1 MYNIHNSGWNLHCK
15 MRNPMEDVGRFMHE
29 CAKDPVTRVMST
41 TALVLALCQTAG
53 PTMISQPPGFILIN
67 AGDEPADPIDA
78 LMKTL
83 IGMTRPGPRP
93 KAEDF
98 ERNRQTMKVLLLQ
111 KKSERDKPILDFFDL
126 PEPSGCSESSLFLSA
141 LANNY
146 GGGRA
151 GWYADRRDVD
161 YGWGTDASG
170 HTILRLDRA
179 EDLRQLREDVRLHP
193 ERLSHPTGYGAEMKE
208 EPKKLS
214 LAGSLPAADW
224 DNHLVDGIIHNALP
238 VLFLPH
244 TASHPLATPGHLALD
259 WIGFAL
265 AGEAVKS
272 QATPVEI
279 YQRLDP
285 ITVPWFRERMTQ
297 LRERLHHFPADYEFF
312 VMRSVRELLPC
323 CRRLVGI
330 TASGRTKQEEQ
341 LNLTFDM
348 FSTALHGVALGIES
362 LGWHGYGFECPGGQN
377 ALRRVLRA
385 IRERGSISKR
395 DLQRNQQWLTAES
408 RDAIV
413 GALVAEG
420 LVMTTDNEIT
430 ALPFADYWQRIIHR
444 SFGEMPEPRW
454 QGAPRRQEAVS

>member
-1 MYNIHNSGWNLHCK
+1 MHCK

-29 CAKDPVTRVMST
+29 CAKDPVTRVMGT
-41 TALVLALCQTAG
+41 TALVLALSQTAG
-53 PTMISQPPGFILIN
+53 PTMMSQPPGFIMIN
-67 AGDEPADPIDA
+67 AGQEPADPIDA
-78 LMKTL
+78 VLKTL
-83 IGMTRPGPRP
+83 IGMTRPKSRP

-111 KKSERDKPILDFFDL
+111 KKHACDKPILDFFNL
-126 PEPSGCSESSLFLSA
+126 TEQGGCPQAAQFLSA

-146 GGGRA
+146 GSGRA

-161 YGWGTDASG
+161 YGWVTDASG

-179 EDLRQLREDVRLHP
+179 EDLRQLCEDARLHP
-193 ERLSHPTGYGAEMKE
+193 ELLSEPTGYGAGLEKE
-208 EPKKLS
+208 SKKLS

-224 DNHLVDGIIHNALP
+224 DDHLADGIIHNALP

-244 TASHPLATPGHLALD
+244 TASQPLVTPGHLALD

-279 YQRLDP
+279 YQRLDV
-285 ITVPWFRERMTQ
+285 ITLPWFKERITQ
-297 LRERLHHFPADYEFF
+297 LRERLRYFPADYEFF
-312 VMRSVRELLPC
+312 VMRTVRELLPC
-323 CRRLVGI
+323 CRRLVAI
-330 TASGRTKQEEQ
+330 TANGRTQQAEQ
-341 LNLTFDM
+341 LNLTFDL

-385 IRERGSISKR
+385 VRERSSVSKR
-395 DLQRNQQWLTAES
+395 DLLRNQQWLTAES

-413 GALVAEG
+413 GALVTEG
-420 LVMTTDNEIT
+420 LVMTTGNEIT

-444 SFGEMPEPRW
+444 SFGEMPEARW
-454 QGAPRRQEAVS
+454 QGAPRRQEAVA